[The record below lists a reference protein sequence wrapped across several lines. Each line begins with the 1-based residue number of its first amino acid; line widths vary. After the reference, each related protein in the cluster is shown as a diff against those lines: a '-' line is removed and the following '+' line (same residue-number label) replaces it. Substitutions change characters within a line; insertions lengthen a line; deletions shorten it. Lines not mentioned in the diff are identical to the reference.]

1 MKKIGSIL
9 LIIYAIIA
17 IFVTICLLT
26 FNQYKVSQFGDKTLI
41 IIDEEDET
49 IKYKKRWFGYS
60 WT

>member
-49 IKYKKRWFGYS
+49 MKYKKR
-60 WT
+60 